1 LIFSAFSFHLSRF
14 TSHVSLFTI
23 FEETNHMG
31 LPVNNKKAGKAGAA
45 GSKNAAQAS
54 KFISKP
60 GTKAVGVAKKPIKTG
75 GSRGS

>member
-1 LIFSAFSFHLSRF
+1 
-14 TSHVSLFTI
+14 
-23 FEETNHMG
+23 MG

-60 GTKAVGVAKKPIKTG
+60 GTKAVGVAKKPLN
-75 GSRGS
+75 RGIGEVVEKMADIRSQMSGV